1 MKAAGLFKQERP
13 FNGDHALKGSRFLEN
28 LGRRVKLLISLG
40 IIFHNCEVK
49 YVSHFTPR
57 AAVAEDFTE

>member
-1 MKAAGLFKQERP
+1 M
-13 FNGDHALKGSRFLEN
+13 LKGSRFLKN